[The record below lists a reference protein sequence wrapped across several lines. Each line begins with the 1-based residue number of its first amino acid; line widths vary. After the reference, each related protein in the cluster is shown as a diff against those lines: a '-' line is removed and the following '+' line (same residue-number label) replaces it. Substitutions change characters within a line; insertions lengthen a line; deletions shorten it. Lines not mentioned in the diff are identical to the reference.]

1 MSNTESSS
9 ERPMTLSTHAVLLW
23 VLRALPGQEAAQ
35 ALYMQSM
42 VASIAAGPPTML
54 ELAVPLSCEP
64 AHIPDGPLPV
74 RAVALDGQGQTIGE
88 VLVWV
93 SNGYLSTIEYA
104 WYTEEAPTELPP
116 TSQLRQE

>member
-1 MSNTESSS
+1 VSKPESTS
-9 ERPMTLSTHAVLLW
+9 ERSLTLSIHAVLLW
-23 VLRALPGQEAAQ
+23 VLRALPGQEVAQ
-35 ALYMQSM
+35 TLYLQSM

-64 AHIPDGPLPV
+64 AAVPDGPLPV
-74 RAVALDGQGQTIGE
+74 RAVAVDGQGLTLGE

-93 SNGYLSTIEYA
+93 SNGYLSAIEYA
-104 WYTEEAPTELPP
+104 WYTDEAPTELPA

>member
-1 MSNTESSS
+1 
-9 ERPMTLSTHAVLLW
+9 MTLSTHAVLLW
-23 VLRALPGQEAAQ
+23 VLRALPSQEAAQ
-35 ALYMQSM
+35 MLYLQSM
-42 VASIAAGPPTML
+42 VASIAGGPPTML

-64 AHIPDGPLPV
+64 APVPDGPLPV
-74 RAVALDGQGQTIGE
+74 RAVAVDSQGQTLGE

-104 WYTEEAPTELPP
+104 WYTDETPIELPP